1 MRTGYLIGL
10 VLLATALLAGCSL
23 TPAAPKTTTTSPS
36 GELSVSPA
44 TVAFGSV
51 AVGSSVSKTGT
62 LTATNADVTV
72 STVDESGEGYT
83 LSGITFPVTVEAGKS
98 VSFKVTFA
106 PQTAGSSPGTLAF
119 VSDAADNAS
128 AALSGTGA
136 QSTQHTV
143 SLSWSPSTSSVVGY
157 NIYRGTVAGG
167 PYPTKLTS
175 SPQPDTSFVDD
186 TVKSSSTYYYVA
198 TAVDADAAEST
209 TSNQAKAVIP

>member
-1 MRTGYLIGL
+1 MRRSYLPGL

-23 TPAAPKTTTTSPS
+23 TPVAPKTTTTSPS
-36 GELSVSPA
+36 GELSVSPT

-62 LTATNADVTV
+62 LTATDADVTI
-72 STVDESGEGYT
+72 STVDESGEGYA

-106 PQTAGSSPGTLAF
+106 PQTAGSSPGALAF
-119 VSDAADNAS
+119 MSDAADNAS

-157 NIYRGTVAGG
+157 NIYRGTVAGWALSDE
-167 PYPTKLTS
+167 TDFL
-175 SPQPDTSFVDD
+175 SP
-186 TVKSSSTYYYVA
+186 A
-198 TAVDADAAEST
+198 
-209 TSNQAKAVIP
+209 